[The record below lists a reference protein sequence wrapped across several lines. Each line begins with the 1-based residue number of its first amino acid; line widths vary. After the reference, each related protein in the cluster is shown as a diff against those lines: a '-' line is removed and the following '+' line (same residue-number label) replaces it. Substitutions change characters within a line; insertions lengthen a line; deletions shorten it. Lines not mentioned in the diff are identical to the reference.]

1 MFSYIS
7 VFSSS
12 GSVYLQMSERKAY
25 FSGLSF
31 SSCNVFFLLFLF
43 AFWLL
48 GLLAL
53 LYNDQYEW
61 RERKRVDKM
70 KKTVESDP
78 GI

>member
-1 MFSYIS
+1 MLSYTFFVFVCSYIS

-31 SSCNVFFLLFLF
+31 SSCNGFFFFKFLF

-61 RERKRVDKM
+61 REKERGWIK
-70 KKTVESDP
+70 
-78 GI
+78 